1 MFHPVMPPASQLI
14 SELEICFGVGYSAAL
29 EMLSYFAV
37 ILQYKRGWR
46 SSQA

>member
-1 MFHPVMPPASQLI
+1 LIFFAQGLLQMFHPVMPPASQLI

-37 ILQYKRGWR
+37 
-46 SSQA
+46 